1 MSLFLPSKSFLMSV
15 VLSGTKSAPR
25 EIVLENSILPK
36 DPGFVRVS
44 TPPRVITLND
54 HHFPYASDEPE
65 KEHQDERYFEP
76 KNLHFSDDIQKGSHK
91 NHKNSHHNSQELIIN
106 HR

>member
-1 MSLFLPSKSFLMSV
+1 MPP

-36 DPGFVRVS
+36 DAGFVRVS

-54 HHFPYASDEPE
+54 HYFPAASD
-65 KEHQDERYFEP
+65 QRDDEEEQRMYP
-76 KNLHFSDDIQKGSHK
+76 KTLNFADDTKKGTKSNRK
-91 NHKNSHHNSQELIIN
+91 GLHNSQELIIN